1 MDEVVEGIFLGWV
14 ERSET
19 HHLRGFVMGFA
30 SSARPT
36 R

>member
-1 MDEVVEGIFLGWV
+1 MRILTKRVGWV

-30 SSARPT
+30 SSIHLAS
-36 R
+36 